1 MRQEPDERLIVALDV
16 EGLPRARELVGL
28 LKDRVR
34 TFKVGSRLFTR
45 EGPNVVEMIR
55 RQSGRV
61 FLDLK
66 FHDIPSVVA
75 EAARE
80 AVNIGAF
87 MLTLHALGGRK
98 MLQEAMEAAN
108 EEALRRSLEKPILLG
123 VTVLSSFDETSLRET
138 LSTPLSLQEQV
149 LALMRL
155 VKESGLDGVV
165 VSPQEVAPIRA
176 IVGKSLMVVAAGV
189 RPLGSRRD
197 DQKRALTPKEA
208 VEKGADFIV
217 VGRPI
222 IQAPDPLAATER
234 ILAEIGQD

>member
-34 TFKVGSRLFTR
+34 MFKVGSRLFTA
-45 EGPNVVEMIR
+45 EGPRVVEMIR
-55 RQSGRV
+55 RQGGRV

-80 AVNIGAF
+80 AVKIGAF

-108 EEALRRSLEKPILLG
+108 EEALRRSLEKPLLLG

-138 LSTPLSLQEQV
+138 LSTRLSLQEH
-149 LALMRL
+149 R
-155 VKESGLDGVV
+155 
-165 VSPQEVAPIRA
+165 SPQRA
-176 IVGKSLMVVAAGV
+176 G
-189 RPLGSRRD
+189 
-197 DQKRALTPKEA
+197 
-208 VEKGADFIV
+208 
-217 VGRPI
+217 
-222 IQAPDPLAATER
+222 QAE
-234 ILAEIGQD
+234 